1 MGSLVVAEGESSMRK
16 KIVALVAAVAL
27 GTAMMSTGAMARGG
41 HVGGAGGGGH
51 FAGAGGHW
59 SGGGGRWAGGGGRWG
74 GGWGPGVGLG
84 IGLGLGLGGLYA
96 YGGYP
101 YGYCGSP
108 YYYNSGYCA
117 PYGYAW

>member
-59 SGGGGRWAGGGGRWG
+59 SGGGRWAGGGGRWG